1 MGARLLLEE
10 LELLQMVSY
19 FDPAEFG
26 ERPVRRKRLPLL
38 RGQAICLVRLLLVKG
53 NLVLQVPG
61 VWFMPDLILDLLEL
75 LDVVRV
81 VHRMVLLEVV
91 ECRPGRIRFA
101 VGLRVKFGGS

>member
-1 MGARLLLEE
+1 M
-10 LELLQMVSY
+10 
-19 FDPAEFG
+19 
-26 ERPVRRKRLPLL
+26 
-38 RGQAICLVRLLLVKG
+38 
-53 NLVLQVPG
+53 QVPG